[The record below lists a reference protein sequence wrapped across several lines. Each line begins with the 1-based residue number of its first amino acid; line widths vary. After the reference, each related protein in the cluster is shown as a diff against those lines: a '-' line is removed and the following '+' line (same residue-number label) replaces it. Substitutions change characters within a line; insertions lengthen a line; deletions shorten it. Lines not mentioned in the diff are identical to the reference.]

1 MGVIAALLLA
11 AASAGDATGE
21 IRALRA
27 QSNAAIAAHDAAA
40 LAAVNAPDYAL
51 LPGSLGVP
59 LRGEDVSRRL
69 AVAFEDPTFITYVR
83 TPGQVSISS
92 SGKRAAETGTWVG
105 TWRKP
110 DGEMR
115 LSGVYQA
122 MWLPTPAGWR
132 LKNESFVTLHCT
144 GSRACAGVD

>member
-1 MGVIAALLLA
+1 MIVALLLA
-11 AASAGDATGE
+11 AATAGDAVGE

-27 QSNAAIAAHDAAA
+27 QSNAAIALHDIVA
-40 LAAVNAPDYAL
+40 LTAINAPDYTL

-59 LRGEDVSRRL
+59 LRGAEVSQRL
-69 AVAFEDPTFITYVR
+69 GLAFGDPTFVTYVR
-83 TPGQVSISS
+83 TPGQVSVSS
-92 SGKRAAETGTWVG
+92 SGKRAAEAGTWVG

-122 MWLPTPAGWR
+122 VWVPTPAGWR
-132 LKNESFVTLHCT
+132 LKNESFVTLHCI
-144 GSRACAGVD
+144 GSSACAGVD